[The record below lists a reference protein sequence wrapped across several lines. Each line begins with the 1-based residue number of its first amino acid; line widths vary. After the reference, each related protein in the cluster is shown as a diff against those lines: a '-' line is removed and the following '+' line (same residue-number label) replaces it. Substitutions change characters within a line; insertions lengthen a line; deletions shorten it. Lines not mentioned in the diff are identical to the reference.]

1 MAHPALFGA
10 LSALMATQPVPS
22 DSSSPGFMPAPAAGP
37 DAEYCMYVEPVTGS
51 RIETVQC
58 WTRAEWAEAG
68 VDIDKDW
75 AKEGVAIIEGGI
87 RRPVRG

>member
-22 DSSSPGFMPAPAAGP
+22 DSSSPGLMPAPAAGP

-75 AKEGVAIIEGGI
+75 AKEGVRTIG
-87 RRPVRG
+87 